1 MKHNI
6 GKTDKTIRVIIAV
19 AIMTLYFTG
28 NVAGN
33 LGIALMAFAV
43 ILLITVGI
51 NFCPFYTP
59 WGIDTY
65 KKNKEKLS

>member
-1 MKHNI
+1 MKHNM
-6 GKTDKTIRVIIAV
+6 GKTDKTIRVTIAV
-19 AIMTLYFTG
+19 AIAVLYFTG
-28 NVAGN
+28 NIPGN
-33 LGIALMAFAV
+33 LGIAAMAFAGM
-43 ILLITVGI
+43 LLITVGI